1 MRLRLRRLNGLAY
14 SVAGASGSVGPT
26 YQTRNPTMALSAE
39 LSALVDQ
46 AEATLIDARIALSQF
61 KSANSGKAQ
70 RCDHSTYMSA
80 WGRAQSQPW
89 TITAAEQQMLDTATG
104 VMTSQD
110 FAAICVGPGDGWNP
124 SDITRRKGAAFAAM
138 GETARVASSAA
149 AKPPVKNK
157 NYYQK
162 ASMAGDTGRREC
174 IAHAAEMGL
183 AMWQYKNWLWKDE
196 PRAATPGANPQ
207 AVAWAERQ
215 LRGA

>member
-1 MRLRLRRLNGLAY
+1 
-14 SVAGASGSVGPT
+14 
-26 YQTRNPTMALSAE
+26 MALSPE
-39 LSALVDQ
+39 LAALVDQ
-46 AEATLIDARIALSQF
+46 AEAALLDARIMITEL
-61 KSANSGKAQ
+61 KSSHAGKA
-70 RCDHSTYMSA
+70 RKIDHSDYMA
-80 WGRAQSQPW
+80 VWGRSQSQPW
-89 TITAAEQQMLDTATG
+89 TITAAEQTMLDTASG
-104 VMTSQD
+104 VMSAGD
-110 FAAICVGPGDGWNP
+110 FAAIITAPGDGWNP
-124 SDITRRKGAAFAAM
+124 SAITRRKGAQFAAM

-207 AVAWAERQ
+207 AVAWAEKV
-215 LRGA
+215 LRASA